1 VPHPFQIHI
10 TAVSLTSPSIRNLR
24 KLLKIPGNDN
34 QKNQVCSAAD
44 LCTAVDHP
52 NRIQRVVDHRTA
64 VTVVG
69 SDRSAVF
76 ALNPALPAITGSNNW
91 GL

>member
-1 VPHPFQIHI
+1 
-10 TAVSLTSPSIRNLR
+10 
-24 KLLKIPGNDN
+24 
-34 QKNQVCSAAD
+34 
-44 LCTAVDHP
+44 
-52 NRIQRVVDHRTA
+52 VVDHRTA